1 MYTLRFYPEQETIG
15 ILEASLDGVV
25 VYKESVNLEDT
36 SSLDQFIANVQ
47 SLSSNT
53 KKQESQTKIDSI
65 LATLSTILN
74 T

>member
-1 MYTLRFYPEQETIG
+1 MYTLQFYPEQETIG